1 MTVDPGLTSAH
12 ADRSWAGAIT
22 MATPH
27 SRRLTPLTAL
37 KAMSV
42 VLVAAGAVWAGHA
55 AWASFTGQ
63 GTPSCSWPLHVR
75 GKPVHGQVS
84 LLRCYL
90 KALAHRDTAGLLAIA
105 DNPSQARI
113 RITAADLRHS
123 ADARAGVATATF
135 TPNPSDTESGVVGI
149 VYADGARAWLGL
161 QNMIVFGDP
170 SAWRLAI
177 GTSQFLGPSPASSK
191 GPPPAGQGS

>member
-1 MTVDPGLTSAH
+1 
-12 ADRSWAGAIT
+12 
-22 MATPH
+22 MAAPH
-27 SRRLTPLTAL
+27 SRRLTPVTAL

-75 GKPVHGQVS
+75 GKPAPGQVR
-84 LLRCYL
+84 LMRCYL
-90 KALAHRDTAGLLAIA
+90 QALAHRDTAGLLAIA
-105 DNPSQARI
+105 DDPSQAHI
-113 RITAADLRHS
+113 RITKADLRHS

-135 TPNPSDTESGVVGI
+135 TPNPSDTESGAVRI
-149 VYADGARAWLGL
+149 VYADGARTWLGL

-170 SAWRLAI
+170 SVWRLAI
-177 GTSQFLGPSPASSK
+177 GTSLFPGPSPASS
-191 GPPPAGQGS
+191 PPPAGQGS